1 MTQKQG
7 STPLILT
14 AAFVLLVLGL
24 NFQLFTKPVIE
35 YTDYAANSL
44 LVQQAKHFTLLTGH
58 YSRWRFH
65 HPGPAFLYLFALG
78 EFLFHDVLHVVPA
91 PYNGQVLITIIF
103 NGALLAV
110 ALCVFR
116 RHAKLSVPLALLVVL
131 VVLLSGSPSLLTSNW
146 MPDVMM
152 FPFLLFTVSAA
163 SVLAG
168 ETRDLRYLAFSG
180 MLLLHSHF
188 AQFLFVGAIGGATIG
203 YILVRAQRQGKL
215 HAFVSERR
223 RDFAVAAAIVLVFAL
238 PPLLEIILDRPNNL
252 DALLAYQ
259 RHFGAVR
266 NSVGIAIGY
275 FACFLLFIRLPDV
288 ALSKGPAGILALGF
302 SRPEV
307 VAYWVVLALVF
318 LLAMAAWRKTANKQ
332 QYAPFLGYLTWIGAG
347 SVALFLY
354 WGTRI
359 VGGFYA
365 FNGNFIYS
373 VHLLAWFVP
382 LAVLEPWLNQRAVR
396 ILNVLAAVTL
406 VALSILERT
415 ALRSLFEG
423 APDVLQAALA
433 VPASP
438 FGTLAITFDQDDWP
452 WAVGIANSMER
463 MGKPFCVSPSWG
475 FMFSK
480 ENICPDMLT
489 ANKLRAAA
497 EAVLCASPCRYV
509 YRGAAISVTRS
520 PAEWITLPLNVDQH
534 EAPEVERTGFYATER
549 SFSWTQKHASLLF
562 LLSPEAASAPCFHL
576 AITGNAFPE
585 RPMQLGVNGRTLGTL
600 SKSTLDTA
608 VFVVPREAVRPGAA
622 NRISLDTDKAG
633 PVGGDT
639 REIGFAFASLVL
651 RAATPGES
659 CTVDPAAQPDY
670 MSITTEWA
678 PSCYGL
684 EGTPPT
690 QWRWCGPDSLVVIHN
705 SSSKPRRV
713 TLSTGLATDN
723 KNTAQLKI
731 RSPLFSD
738 NLAVS
743 NRRLAYTRTFTA
755 PPGDYTIVFT
765 CLAPRSGVGKD
776 PRNLVLRLGNF
787 RLDSIP

>member
-1 MTQKQG
+1 
-7 STPLILT
+7 
-14 AAFVLLVLGL
+14 
-24 NFQLFTKPVIE
+24 
-35 YTDYAANSL
+35 
-44 LVQQAKHFTLLTGH
+44 
-58 YSRWRFH
+58 
-65 HPGPAFLYLFALG
+65 
-78 EFLFHDVLHVVPA
+78 
-91 PYNGQVLITIIF
+91 
-103 NGALLAV
+103 
-110 ALCVFR
+110 
-116 RHAKLSVPLALLVVL
+116 
-131 VVLLSGSPSLLTSNW
+131 
-146 MPDVMM
+146 
-152 FPFLLFTVSAA
+152 
-163 SVLAG
+163 
-168 ETRDLRYLAFSG
+168 
-180 MLLLHSHF
+180 MLLIHAHF
-188 AQFLFVGAIGGATIG
+188 AQFLFVGAIGGGTVV
-203 YILVRAQRQGKL
+203 YILLRAGLRGGL
-215 HAFVSERR
+215 RGFLSERWR
-223 RDFAVAAAIVLVFAL
+223 EFVLAAAIVFVFAL
-238 PPLLEIILDRPNNL
+238 PPLLEIVLDRPNNL
-252 DALLAYQ
+252 DALLAYLHQ
-259 RHFGAVR
+259 FGDVR
-266 NSVGIAIGY
+266 NNLGMAIGY
-275 FACFLLFIRLPDV
+275 FACFALFISAPDFALTKGPLGILGIGLSPFYVQAYWMTMTLLFAV
-288 ALSKGPAGILALGF
+288 AVT
-302 SRPEV
+302 RHRTPE
-307 VAYWVVLALVF
+307 
-318 LLAMAAWRKTANKQ
+318 Q
-332 QYAPFLGYLTWIGAG
+332 QRAPFLRYLMWIGIG
-347 SVALFLY
+347 SAMLFVY
-354 WGTRI
+354 WSTRI
-359 VGGFYA
+359 TGGFQA
-365 FNGNFIYS
+365 FNGNFIYAL
-373 VHLLAWFVP
+373 HLLAWFLL
-382 LAVLEPWLNQRAVR
+382 LAE
-396 ILNVLAAVTL
+396 VTPSL
-406 VALSILERT
+406 GWR
-415 ALRSLFEG
+415 ALRSLNALALISLVIVAVVERKALRSVIDG
-423 APDVLQAALA
+423 QPEVLQAATVA
-433 VPASP
+433 PSAR

-765 CLAPRSGVGKD
+765 CLAPRSASPD
-776 PRNLVLRLGNF
+776 PRNLVLRLDNF
-787 RLDSIP
+787 RAEPASASGPLP